1 MKADRVLFTITSFL
15 ILISIILDYSLASF
29 ATILFETSHFH
40 FVIRQALFGLI
51 SISLM
56 FCLSQLDPDKW
67 FIPIGSGIFAISILL
82 MVTMPFLPESYVS
95 AVGGAKRW
103 IKVFGFS
110 LAPIEFF
117 KVGFVFFISWSFSR
131 KINYHHGMGIKKEL
145 IRFLPYAV
153 FFLVVMYAIAVIQN
167 DLGQVIV
174 LGFTLIFLLL
184 LSGSSF
190 KFFSF
195 LFSSVIVA
203 FIFFI
208 LTSQHRIDRVMSWW
222 SIAQNTLLKPFS
234 ESFASK
240 FRVPVDTIPYQIGNS
255 VNAIHNG
262 SLFGVGLGNGN
273 FKLGFLSEVHTDF
286 VLAGLSEEFGYVGLL
301 FVTFLFMFIIQRI
314 FKIANRLE
322 DKNLYLF
329 CIGIALVLSFAF
341 LINAYGISGILP
353 IKGISVPFLSYGGSA
368 MIGASFGVGMVL
380 MLSNKAKMENTI
392 Q

>member
-1 MKADRVLFTITSFL
+1 MKADRVLFTITSLL

-29 ATILFETSHFH
+29 ATVLFETTQFH
-40 FVIRQALFGLI
+40 FIFRQLLFAFI

-56 FCLSQLDPDKW
+56 FGLSQLDPDKW
-67 FIPIGSGIFAISILL
+67 FVPIGSTVFAISILL
-82 MVTMPFLPESYVS
+82 MVAMPFFPESYVS

-131 KINYHHGMGIKKEL
+131 KIGHHHGMGIKKEL
-145 IRFLPYAV
+145 IRFLPYAI
-153 FFLVVMYAIAVIQN
+153 FFLAVMYVIAVIQN

-174 LGFTLIFLLL
+174 LGLTLIFLLL

-195 LFSSVIVA
+195 LFTSIIVA

-222 SIAQNTLLKPFS
+222 SIAQNTLLQPFS

-255 VNAIHNG
+255 VNAVHNG

-273 FKLGFLSEVHTDF
+273 FS
-286 VLAGLSEEFGYVGLL
+286 
-301 FVTFLFMFIIQRI
+301 
-314 FKIANRLE
+314 
-322 DKNLYLF
+322 
-329 CIGIALVLSFAF
+329 
-341 LINAYGISGILP
+341 
-353 IKGISVPFLSYGGSA
+353 
-368 MIGASFGVGMVL
+368 
-380 MLSNKAKMENTI
+380 
-392 Q
+392 